1 MQTILARSNSYYISG
16 KEDSQMKRAK
26 KMILSILCVS
36 VLLCMTAC
44 ARGNKDNVADD
55 NTATGTNEENKNDSE
70 RKREETNTDGE
81 APRDNPSR

>member
-1 MQTILARSNSYYISG
+1 
-16 KEDSQMKRAK
+16 MKRAK

-55 NTATGTNEENKNDSE
+55 NTATGTNEENKMTVKESGKKQIQME
-70 RKREETNTDGE
+70 RRRVTECLKM
-81 APRDNPSR
+81 